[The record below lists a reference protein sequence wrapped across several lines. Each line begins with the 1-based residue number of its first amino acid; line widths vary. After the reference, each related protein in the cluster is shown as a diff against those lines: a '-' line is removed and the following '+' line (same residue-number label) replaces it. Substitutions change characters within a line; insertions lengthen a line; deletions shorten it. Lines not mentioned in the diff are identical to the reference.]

1 MIFLD
6 VAVCQPY
13 IFGQCNDFNQMF
25 ENFTLTAV
33 GVQLILNFLK
43 VIILEPMRVY

>member
-1 MIFLD
+1 MVFLD

-43 VIILEPMRVY
+43 VIILGVP